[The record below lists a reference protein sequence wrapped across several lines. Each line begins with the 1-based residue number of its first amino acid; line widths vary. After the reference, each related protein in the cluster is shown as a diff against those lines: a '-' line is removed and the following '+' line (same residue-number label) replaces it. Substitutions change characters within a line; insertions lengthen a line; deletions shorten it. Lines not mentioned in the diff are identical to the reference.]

1 MSEQDANQSNSLNNQ
16 WKKRLKELGQG
27 AFEFEEM
34 IRLGFIDLDDIKGVD
49 KKMTI
54 EESKEVFEELAKI
67 NSELLEVDKEIDSI
81 NQIEELLAEIRSRRI
96 KRVKEAAKEK
106 KIKKQEEKIKRSKE
120 IKKRKIN
127 SPTFLGRGVSNR
139 LTFITDKK
147 VDFKSNKIP

>member
-1 MSEQDANQSNSLNNQ
+1 MSEQDANRNSLNNQ

-96 KRVKEAAKEK
+96 KGVKEAAKK
-106 KIKKQEEKIKRSKE
+106 KIKKQGK
-120 IKKRKIN
+120 
-127 SPTFLGRGVSNR
+127 
-139 LTFITDKK
+139 D
-147 VDFKSNKIP
+147 